1 MYRAG
6 LNGFRICRLMP
17 SLPIFQYI
25 LDFNIIFLTFRP
37 GPRDATLDFENGEFI
52 CPMCRQVANAL
63 LPVPPDAP
71 PYPLSH
77 SPQSSSS
84 KIIRQIALNIHDL
97 LGQETLLMSD
107 GPTPLKSEMSKIVQ
121 VFTRTAPPPQLSL
134 EDSPYPQNAAMF
146 ISSIARTNLECD
158 IVQRGGTLVQGRG
171 FADMVAAFNK
181 ASTSGATPKVA
192 KMTFDSNRNK
202 FCFGES

>member
-1 MYRAG
+1 M
-6 LNGFRICRLMP
+6 
-17 SLPIFQYI
+17 YI
-25 LDFNIIFLTFRP
+25 LILSFLIFRP

-77 SPQSSSS
+77 SYSQSSSS
-84 KIIRQIALNIHDL
+84 SKIRQIALNIHDL

-121 VFTRTAPPPQLSL
+121 VCIKKTKSSFKVNCFQFSIFFFLSWL
-134 EDSPYPQNAAMF
+134 
-146 ISSIARTNLECD
+146 
-158 IVQRGGTLVQGRG
+158 
-171 FADMVAAFNK
+171 
-181 ASTSGATPKVA
+181 SGASWGLNN
-192 KMTFDSNRNK
+192 DIN
-202 FCFGES
+202 

>member
-1 MYRAG
+1 MLRAG
-6 LNGFRICRLMP
+6 LNGFRICRLMS
-17 SLPIFQYI
+17 SLSFFQYYI
-25 LDFNIIFLTFRP
+25 LIFSFLIFRP

-77 SPQSSSS
+77 SYSQSSSS
-84 KIIRQIALNIHDL
+84 SKIRQIALNIHDL

-121 VFTRTAPPPQLSL
+121 VF
-134 EDSPYPQNAAMF
+134 
-146 ISSIARTNLECD
+146 
-158 IVQRGGTLVQGRG
+158 
-171 FADMVAAFNK
+171 
-181 ASTSGATPKVA
+181 
-192 KMTFDSNRNK
+192 
-202 FCFGES
+202 